1 MSDSTHN
8 GFRGSGPTQAI
19 ALPFAAD
26 ESPTRK
32 VRCSPRALPSCA
44 AVLAHYRL
52 QLLAEINEAY
62 ERATHLFRGVA
73 RIQHRHM
80 CIREVVRED

>member
-1 MSDSTHN
+1 VSDFTHN
-8 GFRGSGPTQAI
+8 GFRGSGPTQAV
-19 ALPFAAD
+19 ALPFATD

-44 AVLAHYRL
+44 AVLARHRR
-52 QLLAEINEAY
+52 QLLAEVNEAY

-73 RIQHRHM
+73 RIQQRHM
-80 CIREVVRED
+80 GIQEVSED